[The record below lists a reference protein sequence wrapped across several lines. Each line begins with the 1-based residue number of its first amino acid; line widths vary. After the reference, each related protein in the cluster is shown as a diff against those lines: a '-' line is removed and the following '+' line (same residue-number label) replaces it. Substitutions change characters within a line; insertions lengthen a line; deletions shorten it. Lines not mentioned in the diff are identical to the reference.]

1 MKLLIFWSLL
11 IHIFQVRSQEYDD
24 SSDIA
29 DILKIK
35 DFGSDSNDTIEENLQ
50 EVEESDIL
58 VTDLPLFD
66 HNDANGIETITED
79 EDSNATNGTS
89 TDQPLL
95 GVGTTTF
102 PQDLGNTSLEE
113 CLKLH
118 YFLKE
123 QLLGQFFFFSLGEPI
138 VDVNPNGRFSPE
150 KAFTPL
156 VEDDT
161 IDEDAVM
168 PNASNSGT

>member
-66 HNDANGIETITED
+66 HNDANGNETITED
-79 EDSNATNGTS
+79 EDSNATNETS

-95 GVGTTTF
+95 GVETTTF
-102 PQDLGNTSLEE
+102 PQDLGITSLEE

-123 QLLGQFFFFSLGEPI
+123 KFFGSFFFLFI
-138 VDVNPNGRFSPE
+138 R
-150 KAFTPL
+150 
-156 VEDDT
+156 
-161 IDEDAVM
+161 
-168 PNASNSGT
+168 

>member
-1 MKLLIFWSLL
+1 M
-11 IHIFQVRSQEYDD
+11 
-24 SSDIA
+24 
-29 DILKIK
+29 
-35 DFGSDSNDTIEENLQ
+35 
-50 EVEESDIL
+50 
-58 VTDLPLFD
+58 
-66 HNDANGIETITED
+66 
-79 EDSNATNGTS
+79 
-89 TDQPLL
+89 
-95 GVGTTTF
+95 
-102 PQDLGNTSLEE
+102 
-113 CLKLH
+113 H

-123 QLLGQFFFFSLGEPI
+123 QFLGQFFFFSLGEPI